1 MARGHPD
8 AERPGLTGPH
18 PISFPFRPR
27 GLDRAADP
35 ERSAMPGSI
44 RRSTS
49 AVVAVALCVAA
60 GLVTALPETSQ
71 AEQDA
76 VAARFGFRQV
86 PVNTT
91 PVGARYVRPVQ
102 PGLVG
107 IQSWISAVG
116 AAVALTDLRGLG
128 RPADLCLVDPRDD
141 SVRISPLPEVDGPR
155 YPAFELRPDRYDATM
170 APMGCVPADINADGT
185 SDIIVYYWG
194 RSPVLFLNQAAPGQP
209 PSAESFRAAELVEP
223 MQVWNTTALNVG
235 DIDGSGDLDIVVG
248 NYFPDGAKVLDP
260 DAAGDE
266 RMAMQDG
273 MGDAANAGPSRVLLT
288 KPTGVP
294 GAKPTI
300 TDVSADVPADALGG
314 WVLAV
319 GMQDLTGDGLPSL
332 YLANDF
338 GPDTLLLNNSTPGRV
353 SFTPVSG
360 SRDML
365 TPKSEVLGHDSF
377 KGMGVAFTYSSGTGL
392 PDIAV
397 SNITEN
403 YALHESNLLFVPDG
417 TVADLRAGTAPYT
430 EHSQRRGIARSGW
443 SWDIKAGDFD
453 NDGTDELAQAT
464 GFVLGERGRDRWAL
478 LQELAM
484 GNAELLKYPGSWPNF
499 GPGDDLSGVRDANK
513 FWVDGPD
520 DRYLDLAGQL
530 GMTQRAP
537 SRGFA
542 LGDVNGDG
550 LLDMVVANQWDDSAL
565 LLNTATG
572 APPSA
577 QVELLAPGGTGTR
590 PAIGAQLEVPAT
602 AGVPAQKSQLYPANG
617 HAGASGAQLHV
628 ALPRGSATT
637 ATVTWRDAAGR
648 HHAPVRLTPGHHRF
662 VLQPNGEVAAR

>member
-1 MARGHPD
+1 
-8 AERPGLTGPH
+8 
-18 PISFPFRPR
+18 
-27 GLDRAADP
+27 
-35 ERSAMPGSI
+35 MPSGSI
-44 RRSTS
+44 RRSSS

-71 AEQDA
+71 AEQDT

-91 PVGARYVRPVQ
+91 PAGARYVRPVQ

-141 SVRISPLPEVDGPR
+141 TVRISPVPEAGGAQ
-155 YPAFELRPDRYDATM
+155 YPAFELKPQRWDATM
-170 APMGCVPADINADGT
+170 APMGCVPADINADGAV
-185 SDIIVYYWG
+185 DIIVYYWG
-194 RSPVLFLNQAAPGQP
+194 RSPVLFLNQATPGQP
-209 PSAESFRAAELVEP
+209 PSAALLPGAELVEP

-235 DIDGSGDLDIVVG
+235 DLDGSGDLDIVVG

-260 DAAGDE
+260 NATGDA
-266 RMAMQDG
+266 RMRMQDG

-288 KPTGVP
+288 TPTGVR

-300 TDVSADVPADALGG
+300 TDVSADVPAEALRG
-314 WVLAV
+314 WTLAV

-338 GPDTLLLNNSTPGRV
+338 GPDTLLVNNSTPGRV
-353 SFTPVSG
+353 SFTPVKG
-360 SRDML
+360 ARDMV
-365 TPKSEVLGHDSF
+365 TPKSEVLGRDSF
-377 KGMGVAFTYSSGTGL
+377 KGMGVTFTYSSGTGL

-397 SNITEN
+397 SNITET
-403 YALHESNLLFVPDG
+403 YALQESNMLFVPDG
-417 TVADLRAGTAPYT
+417 TVEDLRAGTAPYT
-430 EHSQRRGIARSGW
+430 EHSQRRGVARSGW

-453 NDGTDELAQAT
+453 NDGTDELTQAT
-464 GFVLGERGRDRWAL
+464 GFVLGDPGKDRWAL

-484 GNAELLKYPGSWPNF
+484 GNAELLKYPVSWPNF
-499 GPGDDLSGVRDANK
+499 GPGDDLSGARDANK

-520 DRYLDLAGQL
+520 ERYLDLAGQL
-530 GMTQRAP
+530 KMTQQAP

-550 LLDMVVANQWDDSAL
+550 LLDMVVANQFADSML

-572 APPSA
+572 APPA
-577 QVELLAPGGTGTR
+577 AEVELVAPGGTGTR
-590 PAIGAQLEVPAT
+590 PAIGAQVEVPAT
-602 AGVPAQKSQLYPANG
+602 KGVPAQKTQLYPANG
-617 HAGASGAQLHV
+617 HAGASGAQLHL
-628 ALPRGSATT
+628 ALPRGGSAD
-637 ATVTWRDAAGR
+637 ATVTWRDAAGLHR
-648 HHAPVRLTPGHHRF
+648 APLRLSAGHHRF
-662 VLQPNGEVAAR
+662 ELKPNGEVAAR